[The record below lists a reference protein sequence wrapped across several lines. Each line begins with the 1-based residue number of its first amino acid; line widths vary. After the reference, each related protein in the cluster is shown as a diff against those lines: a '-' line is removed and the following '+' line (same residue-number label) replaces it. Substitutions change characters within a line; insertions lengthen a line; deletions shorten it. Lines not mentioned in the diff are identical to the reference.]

1 MSAAALPSAWT
12 SLACGQAE
20 LRLDVTLPTGQSF
33 RWRHADGL
41 YTGVVGR
48 SVVQLRQSPGEEGD
62 VQCRQLLGEPNALD
76 DVRSYLNLDVKLAQL
91 HKQFADADAARFA
104 PLLPFV
110 RGARV
115 LRQPPAECLFSF
127 ICSSNNNVKRIAG
140 MVERLCE
147 AYGER
152 LHPAASPSASPDQ
165 PAYYAFPTLAALAT
179 ADEARLRA
187 LGFGY
192 RAPFIVNAAKQLQAQ
207 PGGGDAYLSSLRS
220 DTVSASEAVKAL
232 SLLPGVGPKVAACAA
247 LFSLDKH
254 SLVPVDTHVYQ
265 LSVAHYGL
273 PESET
278 SLTPKVMAACQA
290 QLHATFGAY
299 AGWAHT
305 ALFVAEL
312 PQLRALLPEELRTP
326 AGLAPGA
333 AKRKK
338 AKADAKEAAGGEVG
352 GKKARVAKAKRALVV
367 ETPAAA

>member
-1 MSAAALPSAWT
+1 MRLP
-12 SLACGQAE
+12 
-20 LRLDVTLPTGQSF
+20 
-33 RWRHADGL
+33 GL
-41 YTGVVGR
+41 V
-48 SVVQLRQSPGEEGD
+48 
-62 VQCRQLLGEPNALD
+62 
-76 DVRSYLNLDVKLAQL
+76 
-91 HKQFADADAARFA
+91 A

-152 LHPAASPSASPDQ
+152 LHPADPAASPSASPDQ

-179 ADEARLRA
+179 ADEDRLRA

-338 AKADAKEAAGGEVG
+338 AKADAKAEAKDAEGEGAAG